1 MDPLHVAADHL
12 RLKLAERADLDTT
25 ADVEVDEADQSLVI
39 RTSNPQTMMR
49 FAPLRFMGFTVRVRA
64 AAAPQ
69 GQVLLPAPVRPTAVA
84 VQGELLPARRPPQG
98 MIRAEAAPLAFQAE
112 DDRLWN
118 AIEGIG
124 DPLGGMDFDTAV
136 REAPVRVEALV
147 HQRIHTAF
155 HAVYG
160 LGPGGM
166 GPGGMGGLQA
176 ETYRLRNR
184 TLREVHGRITAANLA
199 DSLHLN
205 WEDYSGLMVM
215 QRRQAEQ
222 MGQGRA
228 FTRFFAAHLD
238 NLRRAFVESRAIAL
252 RASTLCPDEVDAE
265 GWRRVASAM
274 RAMGEF
280 TLDLL
285 SGAPLPPE
293 LPGGAR
299 PAIGAPRRQIGG
311 E

>member
-1 MDPLHVAADHL
+1 MEPIQIAAEHL
-12 RLKLAERADLDTT
+12 RLKLSAYGEGE
-25 ADVEVDEADQSLVI
+25 VEVDVPGNSLVI
-39 RTSNPQTMMR
+39 QTRDPKGMMKV
-49 FAPLRFMGFTVRVRA
+49 APLRFMGFPVRVRA
-64 AAAPQ
+64 MATAMQPIDAP
-69 GQVLLPAPVRPTAVA
+69 RPTTVA
-84 VQGELLPARRPPQG
+84 LQGELLPARRPPEG
-98 MIRAEAAPLAFQAE
+98 MIRAEAAPLVAQAE

-136 REAPVRVEALV
+136 REAPLRVEALV
-147 HQRIHTAF
+147 HQRVHAAF
-155 HAVYG
+155 HAIYG

-184 TLREVHGRITAANLA
+184 TLREVHGGITAANLA

-228 FTRFFAAHLD
+228 FTRFFAGHLN
-238 NLRRAFVESRAIAL
+238 NLRRAFAESRAIAL
-252 RASTLCPDEVDAE
+252 RASEHSPQEADAE

-285 SGAPLPPE
+285 AGGPLPPE
-293 LPGGAR
+293 LPGGDRRAL
-299 PAIGAPRRQIGG
+299 GAPRRQIGG
-311 E
+311 